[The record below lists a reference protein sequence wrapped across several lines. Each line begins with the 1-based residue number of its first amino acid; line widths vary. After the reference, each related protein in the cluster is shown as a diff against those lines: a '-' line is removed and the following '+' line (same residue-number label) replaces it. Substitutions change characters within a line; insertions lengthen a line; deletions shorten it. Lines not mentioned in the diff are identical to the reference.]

1 MNRLASVFAM
11 IQVLK
16 AKKLSEVRPSSLLP
30 LNPTEVLQCDP

>member
-16 AKKLSEVRPSSLLP
+16 AKKLSEVRPSVLFP